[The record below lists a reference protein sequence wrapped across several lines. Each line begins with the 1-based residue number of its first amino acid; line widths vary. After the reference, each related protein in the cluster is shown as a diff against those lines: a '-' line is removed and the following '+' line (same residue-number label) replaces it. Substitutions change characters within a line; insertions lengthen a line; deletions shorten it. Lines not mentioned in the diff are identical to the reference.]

1 MHGAPPRRS
10 SPHCVFFFSLCGLCR
25 CFPTGQKQ
33 RLGALALWM
42 RDRRTEAASGQRLR
56 ARQVGPRGSGGLSL
70 CRTSPPCTCTVHR
83 RAKSDAQT
91 HSYVARSLA
100 AELCPLTGCSGG
112 LGPAARTPHAGE
124 GACRARAI
132 RQAARGARRGPL
144 YGEFLTLAHSVRSSC
159 RCAATV
165 CAVRPYAAKGCA
177 REPRS
182 SRQSASEA
190 AAGRKMIRH
199 GPSLPSLPF
208 LSPGAPVPL
217 PRPSP
222 VRPVARGRRRRR
234 NRASIG
240 HLSDPLPSGHGAWML
255 ELSSG

>member
-1 MHGAPPRRS
+1 M
-10 SPHCVFFFSLCGLCR
+10 
-25 CFPTGQKQ
+25 
-33 RLGALALWM
+33 
-42 RDRRTEAASGQRLR
+42 
-56 ARQVGPRGSGGLSL
+56 GPRGSGGLSL
-70 CRTSPPCTCTVHR
+70 CRTSPHAHAPYTAEQSQTR
-83 RAKSDAQT
+83 RRTATSPAAWPQN
-91 HSYVARSLA
+91 SARSLA
-100 AELCPLTGCSGG
+100 AAEGSVRR
-112 LGPAARTPHAGE
+112 PAPRTPA
-124 GACRARAI
+124 RARAE
-132 RQAARGARRGPL
+132 RERERFARRRRRGPL

-217 PRPSP
+217 PRP
-222 VRPVARGRRRRR
+222 RPVARGRRRRR

-240 HLSDPLPSGHGAWML
+240 HLSDPLPSGHGAWIM